1 MNIEYD
7 ALVGLLTILA
17 VGIFTPGPNNITAIS
32 HSAVHGARSNI
43 SLLIG
48 MVIGFVSVHLIIGS
62 VIEQIDEESMFF
74 SFLEW
79 FGILFFVALGIIILR
94 LPIERLAVDQD
105 IKRLDFRHG
114 IALQFINGK
123 EWAFVSV
130 MMIQFLDG
138 FGGGLTGIL
147 LITSITTTAGLLSMI
162 LWTFTGHKLMA
173 TLRDERKGTIM
184 IRVLAGAIFVF
195 AAMAT
200 IGMLL

>member
-1 MNIEYD
+1 MDIEYD
-7 ALVGLLTILA
+7 ALIGLLTILA

-48 MVIGFVSVHLIIGS
+48 MVIGFISVHLIIGS
-62 VIEQIDEESMFF
+62 VVEQIDEESVFF

-94 LPIERLAVDQD
+94 LPIERLSVDQE
-105 IKRLDFRHG
+105 IQKLDFRHG

-184 IRVLAGAIFVF
+184 IRCLAGAIFIF
-195 AAMAT
+195 AAAALFA
-200 IGMLL
+200 MLF